1 MHPLF
6 SYINGGEFRMKRE
19 FSHKISLGQNFLGNP
34 LVIQRSVDAG
44 ELTVN
49 DTVLEIGSGKGVLTR
64 KILESPARCIHALE
78 IDRRLEPWLVPLEN
92 CCPERLKI
100 HWADATEFPL
110 AKLSP
115 APNKILA
122 NIPYNITTPL
132 IWKIL
137 TDLAPL
143 GLECLILLVQKEA
156 AERLAAPLCSKNRY
170 PLGITIELMGEIEP
184 LMKVSPGSFY
194 PPPKVW
200 SSLIKI
206 NILRRKN
213 LASDEAWR
221 AFIFSAFAQRR
232 KKLINNFI
240 AADYEK
246 DYLEST
252 FDALKIPITV
262 RAEELRAQQWLNLYE
277 ILKNSRT

>member
-6 SYINGGEFRMKRE
+6 SYPCGGEFRMKRE
-19 FSHKISLGQNFLGNP
+19 FSHKISLGQNFLNNP
-34 LVIQRSVDAG
+34 LVIRCSIETG
-44 ELTVN
+44 GLTEK
-49 DTVLEIGSGKGVLTR
+49 DIVLEIGSGKGILTR
-64 KILESPARCIHALE
+64 KILESSARFVHALE
-78 IDRRLEPWLVPLEN
+78 IDRRLDPWLVPLED
-92 CCPERLKI
+92 CYPDRLKI
-100 HWADATEFPL
+100 HWADAMEFPL
-110 AKLSP
+110 ASLSP
-115 APNKILA
+115 VPNKILA

-156 AERLAAPLCSKNRY
+156 AERLAAPPCSKNRY

-206 NILRRKN
+206 SILRRKN
-213 LASDEAWR
+213 LAADEAWR
-221 AFIFSAFAQRR
+221 NLIFSAFAQRR

-240 AADYEK
+240 AAGYEN
-246 DYLEST
+246 DSLESA
-252 FDALKIPITV
+252 FDALEIPFTA
-262 RAEELRAQQWLNLYE
+262 RAEELGAQQWLNLYE
-277 ILKNSRT
+277 ILKNSCT

>member
-1 MHPLF
+1 M
-6 SYINGGEFRMKRE
+6 NRE

-34 LVIQRSVDAG
+34 TVIQRSIDAG
-44 ELTVN
+44 ELTEN
-49 DTVLEIGSGKGVLTR
+49 DVVLEIGSGKGVLTR
-64 KILESPARCIHALE
+64 KILESSARFVHALE
-78 IDRRLEPWLVPLEN
+78 IDRRLQPWLAPLEDSY
-92 CCPERLKI
+92 PDRLKI

-110 AKLSP
+110 ASLSP
-115 APNKILA
+115 VPNKILA

-132 IWKIL
+132 IRKIL
-137 TDLAPL
+137 TELAPL

-156 AERLAAPLCSKNRY
+156 AERLAAPPCSKNRY
-170 PLGITIELMGEIEP
+170 PLGITIQLMGEIES

-206 NILRRKN
+206 SILRRKN
-213 LASDEAWR
+213 LAADEAWR

-246 DYLEST
+246 DSLESA
-252 FDALKIPITV
+252 FEALEIPITA
-262 RAEELRAQQWLNLYE
+262 RAEELTAQQWMNLYE
-277 ILKNSRT
+277 ALKNSRT